1 MGRGK
6 KRRSAGRGGGER
18 PEEDTDD
25 VFDEVDRL
33 HNALD
38 AELDVE
44 ASRRRRS
51 GRQLELMPIQQ
62 PLDDAEVY
70 DEQEDE
76 ADGPPEKR
84 LPNVNEWGRKRRAF
98 YVDAE
103 SRVREDGQLNDEEQE
118 ALELEEEDAV
128 RRQRRSDSAHALVDF
143 GRLSALVEPADGEE
157 APPPP
162 RTIEFVD
169 DEPPATLGALRR
181 QRDAPVPVER
191 KAERPRLPPKRP
203 TLAAAAD
210 ALAGWSSTDE
220 EAAGEDEEHR
230 EINREMEKN
239 AGIRL
244 KKRKKGTEHSRVK
257 RRLQYQK
264 ALVKRR
270 SQVPDVKRELA
281 KYSGEARG
289 IRASTVRSIPLK

>member
-1 MGRGK
+1 MPDAADQRRNPQVIPLLRSKRPTRSRWDAEK
-6 KRRSAGRGGGER
+6 KRRSAGRGGEQQR
-18 PEEDTDD
+18 EEDTDD

-38 AELDVE
+38 DELDVE
-44 ASRRRRS
+44 ASRRRR
-51 GRQLELMPIQQ
+51 GARQLELMPIQQ

-76 ADGPPEKR
+76 ADGRPEKR

-143 GRLSALVEPADGEE
+143 GRLSALVEPPDGEE

-169 DEPPATLGALRR
+169 DES
-181 QRDAPVPVER
+181 
-191 KAERPRLPPKRP
+191 
-203 TLAAAAD
+203 LAAAAD

-220 EAAGEDEEHR
+220 EAGGEDEEHR